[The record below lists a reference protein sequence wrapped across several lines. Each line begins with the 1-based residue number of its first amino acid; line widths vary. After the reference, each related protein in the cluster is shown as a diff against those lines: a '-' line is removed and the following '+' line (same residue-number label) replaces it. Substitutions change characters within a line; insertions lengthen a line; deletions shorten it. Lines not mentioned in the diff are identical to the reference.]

1 MKRYFLYSIPLAFV
15 WCFVQGSLT
24 VPNFL
29 FGMVLGSVVIRPFK
43 PLYKFDE
50 KISLT
55 REFGKA
61 PHLVKYFVMLIKEI
75 IKANIMVAKIVLRPK
90 IDIKPGIIAVPLRT
104 KTDVGITAIANT
116 ITLTPGTLTID
127 ISDDGTVAYVHA
139 IDATNPQA
147 VRDSIRDD
155 LESYVLE
162 AFE

>member
-29 FGMVLGSVVIRPFK
+29 FGMVLGPVVIRPFK
-43 PLYKFDE
+43 PLYKFED
-50 KISLT
+50 KVSLT
-55 REFGKA
+55 AEFSKI
-61 PHLVKYFVMLIKEI
+61 PQIMRYFVVLIIEI
-75 IKANIMVAKIVLRPK
+75 IKANIMVAKIVLKPK
-90 IDIKPGIIAVPLRT
+90 MDIKPGIIAVPLRT

-116 ITLTPGTLTID
+116 ITLTPGTLTVD

-139 IDATNPQA
+139 IDATDPQGI
-147 VRDSIRDD
+147 RDSIRDD